1 MIRLDRLATRGGD
14 KGETSL
20 GDGTRVPKTHA
31 RVVAL
36 GAIDELNAAIGG
48 AVAAGGAAEFVGLAG
63 PMLARVQ
70 NELFDLGADLSVPGT
85 GGDRLRVSELQVSA
99 LDRDLETMVARLKPL
114 TSFVLPG
121 GTGAAAQ
128 LHLARTVARRAEIAV
143 WQLIEREEVNR
154 SVPVYLNRLGDLLFA
169 LARAANE
176 DGARDVT
183 WVPGASR

>member
-36 GAIDELNAAIGG
+36 GAVDELNAAIGC
-48 AVAAGGAAEFVGLAG
+48 AVAAAAQAAV
-63 PMLARVQ
+63 LARVQ

-85 GGDRLRVSELQVSA
+85 GGDRLRLSEQQVLA
-99 LDRDLETMVARLKPL
+99 LERDLETLVARLTPL

-121 GTGAAAQ
+121 GTAAAAQ

-143 WQLIEREEVNR
+143 WQLIDHEEVNR

>member
-20 GDGTRVPKTHA
+20 GDGTRVPKTHP
-31 RVVAL
+31 RVAAL
-36 GAIDELNAAIGG
+36 GAIDELNAAIGY
-48 AVAAGGAAEFVGLAG
+48 ALAAG
-63 PMLARVQ
+63 PSDTLARVQ

-85 GGDRLRVSELQVSA
+85 GGDRLRVSEAQVAA
-99 LDRDLETMVARLKPL
+99 LERDLETLVARLAPL

-121 GTGAAAQ
+121 GSEMSAR
-128 LHLARTVARRAEIAV
+128 LHLARTVARRAELALCDIADAP
-143 WQLIEREEVNR
+143 LNP
-154 SVPVYLNRLGDLLFA
+154 SLPVYLNRLGDLLFA

-176 DGARDVT
+176 DGTRDVM